1 MQTKIGEFE
10 INVKHSRIRNSMC
23 LTVER
28 DGSISLALPL
38 EATEQEV
45 EQFVKSKTFWLYT
58 KLAEKEELRQH
69 QIPKKQFVTGEG
81 FLYLGRS
88 YRLKIEKDIELPIQL
103 KKGRFVMSSNKLDE
117 AQSYLINWYKKKAQN
132 WIEVR
137 FEDFK
142 SQIVVQPERI
152 HIRDLGYRWGSC
164 SRNKDLYF
172 HWKIILLPKSL
183 IDYVLVHEL
192 MHLIEPEHNDAFWKL
207 VALIMPDYEER
218 KKKLDKIGIETDY
231 LF

>member
-1 MQTKIGEFE
+1 MQKKIGEFD
-10 INVKHSRIRNSMC
+10 IQVKHSGIRNSMC

-38 EATEQEV
+38 EATEREV
-45 EQFVKSKTFWLYT
+45 EQFVKSKSFWLYT
-58 KLAEKEELRQH
+58 KLAEKEELRH
-69 QIPKKQFVTGEG
+69 KVIPKKQFVNGEG

-88 YRLKIEKDIELPIQL
+88 YRLKIEKNINYPVQL
-103 KKGRFVMSSNKLDE
+103 KQGRFVMSSTDVDE
-117 AQSYLINWYKKKAQN
+117 AQSYLVKWYRKKAQK
-132 WIEVR
+132 WLEAR

-142 SQIVVQPERI
+142 TQISIQPENI

-172 HWKIILLPKSL
+172 HWKVILLPKSL

-192 MHLIEPEHNDAFWKL
+192 MHLIEPEHNEAFWKL
-207 VALIMPDYEER
+207 VSLILPDYEER
-218 KKKLDKIGIETDY
+218 KNKLDKIGIETDY
-231 LF
+231 WF

>member
-1 MQTKIGEFE
+1 MQKKIGEFD
-10 INVKHSRIRNSMC
+10 IQVKYSRIRNSMC

-38 EATEQEV
+38 EATEREV
-45 EQFVKSKTFWLYT
+45 EEFVKSKSFWLYT
-58 KLAEKEELRQH
+58 KLTEKEELRH
-69 QIPKKQFVTGEG
+69 KAIPKKQFVNGEG

-88 YRLKIEKDIELPIQL
+88 YRLKIDKNIDYPVQL
-103 KKGRFVMSSNKLDE
+103 KQGRFVMSSTDIDE
-117 AQSYLINWYKKKAQN
+117 AQSYLVKWYKKKAQK
-132 WIEVR
+132 WLEAR
-137 FEDFK
+137 LEDFK
-142 SQIVVQPERI
+142 NQISVQPENL

-192 MHLIEPEHNDAFWKL
+192 MHLIEPEHNEDFWKL
-207 VALIMPDYEER
+207 VSLILPDYEER
-218 KKKLDKIGIETDY
+218 KNELDKIGVETDY

>member
-38 EATEQEV
+38 DATHQEV

-58 KLAEKEELRQH
+58 KLAEKEELRQKT
-69 QIPKKQFVTGEG
+69 IPRKQFVAGEG

-88 YRLKIEKDIELPIQL
+88 YRLKIEKNIELPIQL
-103 KKGRFVMSSNKLDE
+103 KKGRLVLSSDKVDE
-117 AQSYLINWYKKKAQN
+117 AQSYLISWYKKKAEK
-132 WIEVR
+132 WIEAR

-142 SQIVVQPERI
+142 SQIVVQPEKI

-164 SRNKDLYF
+164 SRNKYLYF

-192 MHLIEPEHNDAFWKL
+192 IHLIEPEHNDAFWKL

-218 KKKLDKIGIETDY
+218 KIQLDKIGAETDY